1 MSTLLE
7 AVGGDTF
14 GGLSGYRRPTAGN
27 PTGVPANLPAFRG
40 NQNTP
45 GQKVTAPSIQSSKN
59 RNNRGTNVLI
69 PYSRITTY
77 DGREVG
83 GRLPGDLIFMSAYAP
98 NALSVG
104 RDGYLI
110 TSSGHDV
117 FHYSRLSG
125 LYGLNQILAN
135 HAARNG
141 MNVLMNLYVD
151 KDGTKSVKDEWY
163 KVPNLNEFRLDG
175 IVLSDDQPGVN
186 HGSTKNELG
195 QLFNISVQGP
205 TPVNNG
211 YVTERGH
218 AMSSRPKP
226 TFSQPPIPVESPEE
240 AFQETLFGE
249 RNEKLYK
256 QAAEYSY
263 SEQMFSRDVEP
274 MDELFCALV
283 ATEHVAPNPKME
295 EVLGKHDALV
305 DAIKSTLEV
314 GPVTT
319 RTAKRQELRELIN
332 EEDKDGELSAALRAR
347 TVYTAAGETYGAG
360 GPKAIY
366 TFQYHLCTS
375 ARLIYLANADG
386 SYNLARNERR
396 LVQVDGNGKPVRD
409 ADGKVIYDEVTP
421 FLPIDHNARKLQGR
435 HTAEQHIDAAWVRRV
450 VGAWRVGNVLDTKA
464 SQMPFFEGG
473 PIETG
478 NRLTVNVGVRW
489 LGWRELRR
497 LYTSN
502 PAGVQ
507 VGEEFA
513 GKWTRMV
520 QGSKY
525 DPAEAALRVGAAAL
539 EVPERAVPKDGAGDA
554 LLLAEDDA
562 DTNRDDLL
570 AFHWP
575 AKPATD
581 RVYTTKPQLILEEVT
596 PVAAD
601 KVGPQV
607 PEDERIGLEQVSG
620 KRKRDAAGAPATA
633 AAEKDAAAAE
643 PVEKEVNAAT
653 EPTKPAA
660 PTEPVA
666 RVATSAPMDE
676 DMSDAMEVVAPAP
689 APAVPAPKKGRA
701 TAKQAMATSSVERAR
716 LRVQRVER
724 AERDRE
730 SPARD
735 SPLASPMPS
744 PMASSAAASPLA
756 GASPTRS
763 PGSTGANVFA
773 RRRST
778 PSPSPDRPADTAAA
792 LEEGV
797 EASASASANAS
808 ASADADADGGAPSA
822 VGAAADGEEL
832 VEPKQKKS
840 RVRPS
845 SDVFSSIFG
854 GGSDAARLEPLNPAH
869 RGGEKFRRRRRG

>member
-27 PTGVPANLPAFRG
+27 PSRVPTNLPAFRG

-135 HAARNG
+135 HSARNG

-151 KDGTKSVKDEWY
+151 KDGTKNVKDEWY

-240 AFQETLFGE
+240 AFQETLFGA
-249 RNEKLYK
+249 RNGKLYR

-283 ATEHVAPNPKME
+283 ATEHVAPTPKMVE
-295 EVLGKHDALV
+295 ALGKHDALV
-305 DAIKSTLEV
+305 DAIKATLEV

-319 RTAKRQELRELIN
+319 RTTKRQELRELIN

-375 ARLIYLANADG
+375 ARLIYLANAAG

-396 LVQVDGNGKPVRD
+396 VDGV
-409 ADGKVIYDEVTP
+409 VEP
-421 FLPIDHNARKLQGR
+421 FLPIDHNSRKLQGR
-435 HTAEQHIDAAWVRRV
+435 YTAEQSIDAAWVSRV

-473 PIETG
+473 PVETG

-502 PAGVQ
+502 PVGVQ

-520 QGSKY
+520 QGSEY
-525 DPAEAALRVGAAAL
+525 NPAEAALRVGSAAL
-539 EVPERAVPKDGAGDA
+539 EVPERAVPKDGEGNA
-554 LLLAEDDA
+554 LLLAEDDD
-562 DTNRDDLL
+562 DTDRDDLL

-581 RVYTTKPQLILEEVT
+581 RIFTTKPQLRQT
-596 PVAAD
+596 GAPASD

-607 PEDERIGLEQVSG
+607 PEDEQIGLEQVAG

-643 PVEKEVNAAT
+643 PVEKEANAAT
-653 EPTKPAA
+653 EPTEPTEPIA
-660 PTEPVA
+660 PTEPPA
-666 RVATSAPMDE
+666 PAATSAPMDE
-676 DMSDAMEVVAPAP
+676 DASDMSDAMEVVAPAP
-689 APAVPAPKKGRA
+689 SVPAPAPKKGRA

-744 PMASSAAASPLA
+744 PMASGAAASPLA

-808 ASADADADGGAPSA
+808 ASASASADADGGAPSA

>member
-27 PTGVPANLPAFRG
+27 PSRVPTNLPAFRG

-135 HAARNG
+135 HGARNG

-151 KDGTKSVKDEWY
+151 KDGTKNVKDEWY

-186 HGSTKNELG
+186 NGSTKNELG

-249 RNEKLYK
+249 RNGKLYK

-283 ATEHVAPNPKME
+283 ATEHVAPTPKMV
-295 EVLGKHDALV
+295 EVIGRHDALV
-305 DAIKSTLEV
+305 DAIKATLEV

-319 RTAKRQELRELIN
+319 RTTKRQELRELIN

-375 ARLIYLANADG
+375 ARLIYLANAAG

-396 LVQVDGNGKPVRD
+396 LVQVDEDGNPVRD

-421 FLPIDHNARKLQGR
+421 FLPIDHNARKLEGR
-435 HTAEQHIDAAWVRRV
+435 YTAEQSIDAAWVSRV

-489 LGWRELRR
+489 IGWRELRR

-502 PAGVQ
+502 PVGVQ

-513 GKWTRMV
+513 DKWTRMV
-520 QGSKY
+520 QGSEY
-525 DPAEAALRVGAAAL
+525 NPAEAALRVGSAAL
-539 EVPERAVPKDGAGDA
+539 EVPERAVPKDYRRHAH
-554 LLLAEDDA
+554 
-562 DTNRDDLL
+562 
-570 AFHWP
+570 HW
-575 AKPATD
+575 
-581 RVYTTKPQLILEEVT
+581 LILHGRYICKARK
-596 PVAAD
+596 PDCPRCCVADLCRYKA
-601 KVGPQV
+601 KTT
-607 PEDERIGLEQVSG
+607 LE
-620 KRKRDAAGAPATA
+620 A
-633 AAEKDAAAAE
+633 
-643 PVEKEVNAAT
+643 
-653 EPTKPAA
+653 
-660 PTEPVA
+660 
-666 RVATSAPMDE
+666 
-676 DMSDAMEVVAPAP
+676 
-689 APAVPAPKKGRA
+689 
-701 TAKQAMATSSVERAR
+701 
-716 LRVQRVER
+716 
-724 AERDRE
+724 
-730 SPARD
+730 
-735 SPLASPMPS
+735 
-744 PMASSAAASPLA
+744 
-756 GASPTRS
+756 
-763 PGSTGANVFA
+763 
-773 RRRST
+773 
-778 PSPSPDRPADTAAA
+778 
-792 LEEGV
+792 
-797 EASASASANAS
+797 
-808 ASADADADGGAPSA
+808 
-822 VGAAADGEEL
+822 
-832 VEPKQKKS
+832 
-840 RVRPS
+840 
-845 SDVFSSIFG
+845 
-854 GGSDAARLEPLNPAH
+854 
-869 RGGEKFRRRRRG
+869 